1 MSNNFD
7 NLDAPQA
14 YDLVDRVSLQQAFS
28 YAFSEEASHETAQA
42 NFTQAHGSHYS
53 SNASY
58 TRDSFIALLRHEL
71 DSHPG
76 YCTSAFCQIFLNI
89 TAYVHQFVDTGL
101 DRYIALEFAKYHSQP
116 SALKQARAPGK
127 DMQPVKFSNGLHT
140 TYLSYL
146 EATDRDGLKPTHSM
160 PCLEKLYISLR
171 NIQSLADIDSR
182 RLKMACL
189 CSYDQVN
196 TTKLIRYCTRLRG
209 GISSE
214 VRHTE
219 SSDSMKMQVMDVLK
233 RQICGGWSVGSEL
246 DSSDDGRSFTTAQE
260 SYAFDD
266 TF

>member
-1 MSNNFD
+1 MIWSTESPCSKPSVTHSLKRRHTRLRKPTSRRHTEVITLPTPLTHEILSSHCFGTS
-7 NLDAPQA
+7 LTAIQA
-14 YDLVDRVSLQQAFS
+14 
-28 YAFSEEASHETAQA
+28 TARL
-42 NFTQAHGSHYS
+42 HS
-53 SNASY
+53 
-58 TRDSFIALLRHEL
+58 
-71 DSHPG
+71 
-76 YCTSAFCQIFLNI
+76 CQIFLNI

-160 PCLEKLYISLR
+160 PCLEKLYISSS